1 MARMSLKHALPLVLL
16 AGCATSAAP
25 AAGPVRLET
34 REVDYTHGDVA
45 LRGFLAWDA
54 ARSGKRPGILVTHEW
69 RGHNEYAR
77 GRARQLA
84 SLGYVVF
91 ALDMYGKGV
100 YAADHKEAAERAG
113 VFKKDRSLMRGR
125 ARAGYDILAKNELCD
140 ASRIVALGYCFGGTA
155 SLELARSGAPLAGA
169 ASFHGD
175 LSTPNPADAAKI
187 RGKVVAYHGAED
199 PFYKDEHVVA
209 FMNEMRAAKVDYQ
222 VVFLGGAVHSFT
234 VTDAGNDP
242 SKGSA
247 YDAKADARSWA
258 MLVDFLADALTK

>member
-1 MARMSLKHALPLVLL
+1 MKHLLPLLL
-16 AGCATSAAP
+16 LGCSATPSAS
-25 AAGPVRLET
+25 GPVRLEEK
-34 REVDYTHGDVA
+34 EVEYTHDGVA

-54 ARSGKRPGILVTHEW
+54 AAVGKRPGILLTHEW
-69 RGHNEYAR
+69 RGHNDYVR

-84 SLGYVVF
+84 RLGYVAF

-113 VFKKDRSLMRGR
+113 VFKKDRALMRGR
-125 ARAGYDILAKNELCD
+125 AKAGYDILAKHCD
-140 ASRIVALGYCFGGTA
+140 PSKIVALGYCFGGTT
-155 SLELARSGAPLAGA
+155 SLELARSGAPLAGV

-175 LSTPNPADAAKI
+175 LSAPNPAAKMP
-187 RGKVVAYHGAED
+187 KVIVFHGAED
-199 PFYKDEHVVA
+199 PHYKDDHVIA
-209 FMNEMRAAKVDYQ
+209 FMNEMRAAKADYQ

-247 YDAKADARSWA
+247 YDPKADKRSWE
-258 MLVDFLADALTK
+258 MLLDFLKESVG